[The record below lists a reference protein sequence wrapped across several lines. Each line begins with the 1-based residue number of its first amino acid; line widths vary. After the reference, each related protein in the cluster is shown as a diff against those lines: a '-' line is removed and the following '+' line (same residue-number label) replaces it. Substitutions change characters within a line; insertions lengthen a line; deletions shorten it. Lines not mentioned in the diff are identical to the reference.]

1 MCGSAACESGPF
13 AFMLCVCFFAAAGR
27 YYGFPTVPIVPCRF
41 PVAPKFECPPLRK
54 NNLETPIDPPSHYR
68 GVTFLHALFVLPVWF
83 LTLRALGPPTKRTLS
98 QQAPGNKCFI
108 VTPLKNRRFRWV
120 GHSFYPYTIAFS
132 LLKIRAPLYTC
143 SRSSDPARNP
153 VRNSSAFASAHAFA

>member
-41 PVAPKFECPPLRK
+41 PVAPKFECPLRK

-108 VTPLKNRRFRWV
+108 VPPLRWGSVVFGWRALRPPRVVFVRRPCVSNKFSHTSGKNSV
-120 GHSFYPYTIAFS
+120 
-132 LLKIRAPLYTC
+132 L
-143 SRSSDPARNP
+143 
-153 VRNSSAFASAHAFA
+153 